1 MGIKM
6 THAEVA
12 ADLRS
17 RGFSIGLATISKNL
31 KSGVFPFG
39 SVISEGPS
47 GRITTLILRKNYER
61 WADENIGPVLKNN

>member
-1 MGIKM
+1 M

-39 SVISEGPS
+39 SVINEGPS
-47 GRITTLILRKNYER
+47 GRITTLIWRKDYEK
-61 WADENIGPVLKNN
+61 WADEHIGPVLKNN